1 MWVLVLFTCLLLN
14 SQHLSWCQT
23 QGRCSVNIYES
34 KEKKKGRKREG
45 EGRRGEGREGG
56 KEGGNVRVNGKG
68 RGKEEKPWEKVT

>member
-56 KEGGNVRVNGKG
+56 KEGELEGMEGMKPVYGK
-68 RGKEEKPWEKVT
+68 